1 MHFRAVGRASRAR
14 NLNEKAIAL
23 KPLLSILLPVRN
35 AQAILQTNVQRLL
48 DVLPELSGRFEV
60 LIVDDGST
68 DATCEIADELAR
80 AFPQIKVARQTIA
93 IGWAAS
99 VAKHA
104 SQATGEFLMIHG
116 GGEVATDEIVS
127 LWRLRSSIMV
137 PASVG
142 KSHAPKSWRV
152 DAEAKQAGGASAEKL
167 KITPLLD
174 GVCIHVRAPKS
185 NILLLKRQQLGR
197 LESALA
203 AVPKT
208 PSIGT
213 PSVKQ
218 KPNSQDGRHAGLK
231 SPSFLSHIKNFALGE

>member
-1 MHFRAVGRASRAR
+1 M
-14 NLNEKAIAL
+14 
-23 KPLLSILLPVRN
+23 LPVRN

-68 DATCEIADELAR
+68 DATCEIAYELAR
-80 AFPQIKVARQTIA
+80 AFPQIKVARQTAA
-93 IGWAAS
+93 IGWAAT

-104 SQATGEFLMIHG
+104 SQAAGEFLMIHG
-116 GGEVATDEIVS
+116 GGEVAADEIVS
-127 LWRLRSSIMV
+127 LWRLRSNIMV

-142 KSHAPKSWRV
+142 KSPAPKSWRV
-152 DAEAKQAGGASAEKL
+152 DAEAKQATGASAEKL
-167 KITPLLD
+167 QITPLLN
-174 GVCIHVRAPKS
+174 GVCIHARAPKS
-185 NILLLKRQQLGR
+185 NILLIKRQQLNR

-208 PSIGT
+208 PSLGT
-213 PSVKQ
+213 PVKT
-218 KPNSQDGRHAGLK
+218 KANSQDAQRAPGLK